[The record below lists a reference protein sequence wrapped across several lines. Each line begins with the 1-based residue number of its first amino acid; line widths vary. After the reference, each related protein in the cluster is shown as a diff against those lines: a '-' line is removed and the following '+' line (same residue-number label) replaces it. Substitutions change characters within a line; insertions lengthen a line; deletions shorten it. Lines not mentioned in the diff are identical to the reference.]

1 MPAMAVESSVRG
13 TPKGARTRQRIL
25 DTAEEL
31 FAEKGYT
38 GTTLRDVATASGLRI
53 PSLYNHF
60 VSKESLYAAVLE
72 RGIAPLFDA
81 LSDYVEGGPK
91 QQDREAFVAIMFRI
105 LGERPNLPR
114 LVQREVMD
122 RGELVS
128 PILRDQI
135 KPILA
140 KAEEVIRALPGA
152 RRWEPDQIPLL
163 LLALYH
169 LAVGAFSIAPLYK
182 ALDRE
187 DLLTPDATAR
197 HARFFGD
204 VVSALLPEEDQE
216 TPNEC

>member
-1 MPAMAVESSVRG
+1 MPAMATETAVRL
-13 TPKGARTRQRIL
+13 TPKGAATRQRIL
-25 DTAEEL
+25 DAAERV
-31 FAEKGYT
+31 FAERGFS
-38 GTTLRDVATASGLRI
+38 GTTLRDVASAAGLRI

-60 VSKESLYAAVLE
+60 ASKDSLYAAVLE

-81 LSDYVEGGPK
+81 LSDYVEQGADL
-91 QQDREAFVAIMFRI
+91 QDREAFVGLMFRI

-114 LVQREVMD
+114 LVQREIMD
-122 RGELVS
+122 GGEAVS
-128 PILRDQI
+128 PILRDQV

-152 RRWEPDQIPLL
+152 RRWDSDQIPLL

-187 DLLTPDATAR
+187 DLLTPEATAR
-197 HARFFGD
+197 HARFYGD

-216 TPNEC
+216 TSP